1 MSTLSSLGP
10 PANIALASQATI
22 APRSDVGLRSDERV
36 SVASVAAKSP
46 HSEVPVQD
54 KTAPSSEDLRKL
66 VSEMQ
71 RMISARTSDLQFSV
85 DGESGKTIVKITD
98 RTTKEIVWQFPSEQ
112 AMKIAKEIDRFQ
124 QGFMINKVV

>member
-22 APRSDVGLRSDERV
+22 TPRSDVGRRSDERA
-36 SVASVAAKSP
+36 SVASVAAKSQ
-46 HSEVPVQD
+46 HSEVPAQD